1 MLQTQE
7 QTMKTFKA
15 VGSLLLL
22 SAIFITPANAN
33 WFSSQSSNTMFNVG
47 SVRNPTPAEL
57 RALYAKEG
65 AERRPVAPSVRG
77 TPVPHRP

>member
-1 MLQTQE
+1 MQTEE

-65 AERRPVAPSVRG
+65 AERRPIAPAARG
-77 TPVPHRP
+77 TQIPRRP

>member
-1 MLQTQE
+1 MVQTQE
-7 QTMKTFKA
+7 RTMKTFQA
-15 VGSLLLL
+15 VSSLLLL

-57 RALYAKEG
+57 RALYAKDG
-65 AERRPVAPSVRG
+65 AERRPVAPSLRG
-77 TPVPHRP
+77 MQLPHRP

>member
-1 MLQTQE
+1 
-7 QTMKTFKA
+7 MKTLQA

-22 SAIFITPANAN
+22 SAIFVTPASAN

-57 RALYAKEG
+57 RALYAKDG
-65 AERRPVAPSVRG
+65 ARPVAPVAPTQGVR
-77 TPVPHRP
+77 R